1 MAAFDL
7 DELSP
12 DNLAYRLMVNS
23 TVHLY
28 WRRELLEQ
36 ATSWFAE
43 HGYQLVRLKADEWR
57 DESDMHSAFVAALD
71 FPAYYGH
78 NLNALNDCLRDVAA
92 FRYGATPGA
101 VGLLFV
107 FVGYDQFARRCPGAA
122 QAVLDIIA
130 SRARVAM
137 LTGHRILALVQT
149 DDPDLRF
156 DPVGA
161 ASVVWNDAEW
171 LNASRRR

>member
-1 MAAFDL
+1 VAAFDL

-92 FRYGATPGA
+92 FRYGATPGRWA
-101 VGLLFV
+101 CYLFSS
-107 FVGYDQFARRCPGAA
+107 DTISSPGAA
-122 QAVLDIIA
+122 P
-130 SRARVAM
+130 
-137 LTGHRILALVQT
+137 G
-149 DDPDLRF
+149 
-156 DPVGA
+156 
-161 ASVVWNDAEW
+161 
-171 LNASRRR
+171 RRRQC